1 MKKKYGL
8 MEQIISNFLEIWHE
22 SEAFV
27 EILQAEM
34 RTMQEIQCC
43 LNSNQCNLS
52 KSRQEAVDCSVYDAE
67 TSNEQVLMG
76 AELFVVRE
84 AKVTGV

>member
-1 MKKKYGL
+1 MIG
-8 MEQIISNFLEIWHE
+8 QIISYFLENWHE
-22 SEAFV
+22 TKAFV
-27 EILQAEM
+27 DILQAET

-52 KSRQEAVDCSVYDAE
+52 RSRQEAVDCSVYDTE
-67 TSNEQVLMG
+67 TSNERALLG

-84 AKVTGV
+84 AIGV